1 MSEGPLTEK
10 QLDAYLREVMTIERE
25 FAFDRR
31 NASTRRR
38 KAIEELTIKYAKQVK
53 DED

>member
-10 QLDAYLREVMTIERE
+10 QLDAYIREVMTIERDY
-25 FAFDRR
+25 AFDKK

-38 KAIEELTIKYAKQVK
+38 KAIEELTVKYAKKVK
-53 DED
+53 DEN